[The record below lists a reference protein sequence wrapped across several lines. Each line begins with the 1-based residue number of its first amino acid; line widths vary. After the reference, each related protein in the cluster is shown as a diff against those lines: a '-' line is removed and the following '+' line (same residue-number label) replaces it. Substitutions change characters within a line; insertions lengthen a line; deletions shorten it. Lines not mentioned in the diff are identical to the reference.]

1 MSEEAQLA
9 LAPVPA
15 SGSQVGGSHLG
26 ESGLDGFDASASGH
40 EPGEASAAPALL
52 SSYRAHDSLFSSSH
66 TQLHARGVLQPLTRA
81 SDDDLAGASERLL
94 AQVAA
99 EAGRLPLLGAV
110 PFESGQPARLWVPA
124 QAAFAAGRARHRG
137 AVGGEA
143 RNADPIEPNVQ
154 PVPAPAQFKRN
165 VERSLQRIHDGGLR
179 KVVMSR
185 SLRIDARVE
194 VAQLLAQLLARAP
207 SAYTFAMDL
216 AGAGGPAACLIG
228 SSPELLL
235 SKRGARIVSN
245 PLAGSIPR
253 SADPHE
259 DRRRA
264 EGLLQSAKDLHE
276 HALVIEDV
284 AAALR
289 PFCRELQVPAAP
301 SLLATPTM
309 WHLST
314 RVDGVLRDPA
324 TSSLRLALALHPT
337 PAVCGYPTEPARRTI
352 RELEGYDRGLFTGLV
367 GWCDSEGDG
376 EWAVTIRCAL
386 VEEHRATVFAGAGI
400 VAGSQPEAE
409 LAETTAKLRTMLGA
423 MGLAHVAEAEGRA

>member
-1 MSEEAQLA
+1 MMGEAQLA
-9 LAPVPA
+9 RVAPA
-15 SGSQVGGSHLG
+15 IAATAHL
-26 ESGLDGFDASASGH
+26 DAA
-40 EPGEASAAPALL
+40 PPALL
-52 SSYRAHDSLFSSSH
+52 SSYRPQDSLFSSAH
-66 TQLHARGVLQPLTRA
+66 TQLHARGVLHALTRA

-94 AQVAA
+94 SQVAS

-110 PFESGQPARLWVPA
+110 PFEGGQPARLWVPTH
-124 QAAFAAGRARHRG
+124 AAFAAGRARHRG
-137 AVGGEA
+137 AAHLHGDSRAAPRVE
-143 RNADPIEPNVQ
+143 

-165 VERSLQRIHDGGLR
+165 VERSLDRIHDGGLR

-185 SLRIDARVE
+185 SLRIAAKVDVP
-194 VAQLLAQLLARAP
+194 QLLGQLLARAP

-216 AGAGGPAACLIG
+216 AGAGGPPACLIG

-253 SADPHE
+253 SADPVE

-289 PFCRELQVPAAP
+289 PFCSDLQVPAAP

-337 PAVCGYPTEPARRTI
+337 PAVCGYPTEPARRVI

-367 GWCDSEGDG
+367 GWCDADGDG

-386 VEEHRATVFAGAGI
+386 VEEECATVFAGAGI

>member
-1 MSEEAQLA
+1 MMGEAKLELVAPLVPAA
-9 LAPVPA
+9 LDAAPVA
-15 SGSQVGGSHLG
+15 TTQV
-26 ESGLDGFDASASGH
+26 
-40 EPGEASAAPALL
+40 EAALPALL
-52 SSYRAHDSLFSSSH
+52 SSYRPHDSLFSSVQ
-66 TQLHARGVLQPLTRA
+66 TQWHARGVLHALARA

-99 EAGRLPLLGAV
+99 ESGRLPLLGAV
-110 PFESGQPARLWVPA
+110 PFEGGQPARLWVPA
-124 QAAFAAGRARHRG
+124 QAAFAAGRARHGG
-137 AVGGEA
+137 AAQLLHGEA
-143 RNADPIEPNVQ
+143 RSAPQVE

-165 VERSLQRIHDGGLR
+165 VERSLDRIHDGDLR

-185 SLRIDARVE
+185 SLRIAASVDVP
-194 VAQLLAQLLARAP
+194 QLLGQLLARAP

-253 SADPHE
+253 SADPAE

-264 EGLLQSAKDLHE
+264 EGLLHSAKDLHE

-289 PFCRELQVPAAP
+289 PFCRELHVPATP
-301 SLLATPTM
+301 SLLATPTL

-337 PAVCGYPTEPARRTI
+337 PAVCGYPTEPARQAI

-386 VEEHRATVFAGAGI
+386 VEEDCATVFAGAGI

-423 MGLAHVAEAEGRA
+423 MGLSHVADSEGRA

>member
-1 MSEEAQLA
+1 MMDEAQLA
-9 LAPVPA
+9 LVSTRASSEAEPAEFELAEAAP
-15 SGSQVGGSHLG
+15 
-26 ESGLDGFDASASGH
+26 
-40 EPGEASAAPALL
+40 PALL
-52 SSYRAHDSLFSSSH
+52 SSYRPHDSLFSSRQ
-66 TQLHARGVLQPLTRA
+66 TQLHARGVQQALARA

-99 EAGRLPLLGAV
+99 ESGRLPLLGAV
-110 PFESGQPARLWVPA
+110 PFEGGQPARLWVPA
-124 QAAFAAGRARHRG
+124 QAAFAAGRARHCGVAQTLHGDAPLAERRMP
-137 AVGGEA
+137 AV
-143 RNADPIEPNVQ
+143 EPM
-154 PVPAPAQFKRN
+154 PAPAQFMRN
-165 VERSLQRIHDGGLR
+165 VERSLERIHDGDLR

-185 SLRIDARVE
+185 SLRIAARVD
-194 VAQLLAQLLARAP
+194 VPQLLGQLLARAP

-253 SADPHE
+253 SADPAE
-259 DRRRA
+259 DRCRA

-276 HALVIEDV
+276 HALVIDDV

-289 PFCRELQVPAAP
+289 PFCRELHVPTSPA
-301 SLLATPTM
+301 LLATPTM

-314 RVDGVLRDPA
+314 RVDGMLRDPS

-367 GWCDSEGDG
+367 GWCDADGDG

-386 VEEHRATVFAGAGI
+386 VEEHCATVFAGAGI
-400 VAGSQPEAE
+400 VAGSQPDAE

-423 MGLAHVAEAEGRA
+423 MGLAHVADAEGRA

>member
-1 MSEEAQLA
+1 MMSEAQSA
-9 LAPVPA
+9 LIA
-15 SGSQVGGSHLG
+15 G
-26 ESGLDGFDASASGH
+26 
-40 EPGEASAAPALL
+40 APADQAALEPSHETAAEATLPGLL
-52 SSYRAHDSLFSSSH
+52 SSYRPRDSLFSCVH
-66 TQLHARGVLQPLTRA
+66 TQLHARGVLQALARA

-94 AQVAA
+94 AQVGAD
-99 EAGRLPLLGAV
+99 AGRLPLLGAV
-110 PFESGQPARLWVPA
+110 PFEGGQPARLWVPA

-137 AVGGEA
+137 AGGGAQGEA
-143 RNADPIEPNVQ
+143 PSSPQVE

-165 VERSLQRIHDGGLR
+165 VERSLDRIHDGGLR

-185 SLRIDARVE
+185 SLRIAARVD
-194 VAQLLAQLLARAP
+194 VPQLLGQLLARAP

-253 SADPHE
+253 SADAEE

-264 EGLLQSAKDLHE
+264 EGLLRSAKDLHE

-284 AAALR
+284 AAALA

-314 RVDGVLRDPA
+314 RIDGVLHDPA

-337 PAVCGYPTEPARRTI
+337 PAVCGYPTEPARRAI

-367 GWCDSEGDG
+367 GWCDVDGDG

-386 VEEHRATVFAGAGI
+386 IEEHCATVFAGAGI

-409 LAETTAKLRTMLGA
+409 LAETSAKLRTMLGA
-423 MGLAHVAEAEGRA
+423 MGLAHVAEAEARA

>member
-1 MSEEAQLA
+1 MSSEAHSA
-9 LAPVPA
+9 LIAPLTD
-15 SGSQVGGSHLG
+15 S
-26 ESGLDGFDASASGH
+26 ESVANESGH
-40 EPGEASAAPALL
+40 EPAEAFAAPALL
-52 SSYRAHDSLFSSSH
+52 SSYRAHDSLFSSVH
-66 TQLHARGVLQPLTRA
+66 TQLHARGVLQPLARA
-81 SDDDLAGASERLL
+81 SDDDLAGAAERLL

-99 EAGRLPLLGAV
+99 DTGRLPLLGAV

-137 AVGGEA
+137 AAHAVAGETYA
-143 RNADPIEPNVQ
+143 AVQVQ

-165 VERSLQRIHDGGLR
+165 VEHSLQRIRDGGLR

-253 SADPHE
+253 SADPLE

-276 HALVIEDV
+276 HALVIDDV

-289 PFCRELQVPAAP
+289 PFCRELQVLATP

-367 GWCDSEGDG
+367 GWCDSDGDG

-386 VEEHRATVFAGAGI
+386 VEEDRATVFAGAGI

>member
-1 MSEEAQLA
+1 MSEAQWARVATHAPTAAEPVEALLSEDA
-9 LAPVPA
+9 AP
-15 SGSQVGGSHLG
+15 
-26 ESGLDGFDASASGH
+26 
-40 EPGEASAAPALL
+40 PALL
-52 SSYRAHDSLFSSSH
+52 SSYRPHDSLFSSSQ
-66 TQLHARGVLQPLTRA
+66 TQLHARGVQQALARA

-99 EAGRLPLLGAV
+99 ESGRLPLLGAV
-110 PFESGQPARLWVPA
+110 PFEGGQPARLWVPA

-137 AVGGEA
+137 AALRGEA
-143 RNADPIEPNVQ
+143 LPAERRMPRVE

-165 VERSLQRIHDGGLR
+165 VERSLDRIHDGGLR

-185 SLRIDARVE
+185 SLRIAARVD
-194 VAQLLAQLLARAP
+194 VPQLLGQLLARAP

-253 SADPHE
+253 SADPAE

-276 HALVIEDV
+276 HALVTDDV

-289 PFCRELQVPAAP
+289 PFCRELHVPSSP

-314 RVDGVLRDPA
+314 RVDGMLRDPA

-367 GWCDSEGDG
+367 GWCDADGDG

-386 VEEHRATVFAGAGI
+386 VEEDCATVFAGAGI
-400 VAGSQPEAE
+400 VAGSQPDAE

-423 MGLAHVAEAEGRA
+423 MGLAHVAEAQGRA